1 MKSHLCLVP
10 GNIVSGRVTDLHTFP
25 VKGLRHV
32 ALPKV
37 ELKTG
42 GGFPA
47 DRAWAFILGRYA
59 HQWDPKNPES
69 MFKGEHHGTKVKFHQ
84 LISNPEMAGL
94 HVGYDFEEDRLKL
107 SKLGASTT
115 LLDVKLTDPKGV
127 QEAEGFFASF
137 LVGNTNE
144 DRITTDARPRLVSA
158 SDGQTHQFANVGGT
172 KDMLRLHLVNRQSV
186 LDLARVLGQ
195 EVDPLRFRAN
205 VMVDGV
211 EAWAEHEWVG
221 RRVRL
226 GSVVVEITET
236 TIRCPA
242 TAVQPSGRDA
252 GIRNM
257 NPPKV
262 LQDAFP
268 EARAL
273 GRDHKTMK
281 ALGGPESMGGYLG
294 VYAKVV
300 EGGGIAVGDTVE
312 VLDHCGASQGVC

>member
-1 MKSHLCLVP
+1 
-10 GNIVSGRVTDLHTFP
+10 
-25 VKGLRHV
+25 
-32 ALPKV
+32 
-37 ELKTG
+37 
-42 GGFPA
+42 
-47 DRAWAFILGRYA
+47 
-59 HQWDPKNPES
+59 
-69 MFKGEHHGTKVKFHQ
+69 
-84 LISNPEMAGL
+84 
-94 HVGYDFEEDRLKL
+94 
-107 SKLGASTT
+107 
-115 LLDVKLTDPKGV
+115 
-127 QEAEGFFASF
+127 
-137 LVGNTNE
+137 
-144 DRITTDARPRLVSA
+144 
-158 SDGQTHQFANVGGT
+158 
-172 KDMLRLHLVNRQSV
+172 MLRLHLVNRQSV